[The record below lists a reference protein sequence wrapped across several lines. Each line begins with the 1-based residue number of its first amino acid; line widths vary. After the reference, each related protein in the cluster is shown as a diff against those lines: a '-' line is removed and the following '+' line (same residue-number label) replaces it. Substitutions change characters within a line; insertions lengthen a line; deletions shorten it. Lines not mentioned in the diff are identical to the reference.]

1 MPMTM
6 RELRKRTTI
15 EVRMRESNHAFARE
29 GLYSYAMLFLAAFA
43 RIIPAEPEPNDL
55 IAQPNAA
62 MGHLGLTVIA
72 LVFVL
77 LTFWKA

>member
-1 MPMTM
+1 
-6 RELRKRTTI
+6 
-15 EVRMRESNHAFARE
+15 MRESNHAFAARRH
-29 GLYSYAMLFLAAFA
+29 YSGSMLFLAAFA
-43 RIIPAEPEPNDL
+43 RLSPPPAPPRETEQNEDL
-55 IAQPNAA
+55 LAESHEA

>member
-1 MPMTM
+1 MPMM
-6 RELRKRTTI
+6 MKKLRKPTI
-15 EVRMRESNHAFARE
+15 IDAKMRESNHAFARR
-29 GLYSYAMLFLAAFA
+29 GLYSYEMLFLAAFA
-43 RIIPAEPEPNDL
+43 RIIPPEPEPNDL

-62 MGHLGLTVIA
+62 LGHLGLTVIA

>member
-1 MPMTM
+1 
-6 RELRKRTTI
+6 
-15 EVRMRESNHAFARE
+15 
-29 GLYSYAMLFLAAFA
+29 MLFLAAFA
-43 RIIPAEPEPNDL
+43 RLSPPPAPPRETEQNEDL
-55 IAQPNAA
+55 LAESHEA